1 MPEDTDNQP
10 LSRHVSSER
19 DEKLSI
25 LSGFESMLM
34 RFFSRSLYS
43 AVDADDAMQELRLKL
58 IKGGDIDALRQYPQA
73 CLFRIATNIV
83 CDQHRR
89 RKVRKADDQVP
100 LDTAVLV
107 CPSPSPEESAV
118 WCEHTRI
125 VCKTIA
131 QLTPRERRVF
141 ELHRLE
147 RLSYDQIARQM
158 GMSTRTVRRQVTQ
171 VLTLLS
177 ERIGGLGTS

>member
-10 LSRHVSSER
+10 LSRRVSPER
-19 DEKLSI
+19 DEKLSV
-25 LSGFESMLM
+25 LAGYEDMLK
-34 RFFSRSLYS
+34 RFFVRSLYS

-58 IKGGDIDALRQYPQA
+58 IKGGDIEALRQYPQA

-89 RKVRKADDQVP
+89 RKARKADDQVP
-100 LDTAVLV
+100 LDTTVLV
-107 CPSPSPEESAV
+107 SSSPSPEESAV
-118 WCEHTRI
+118 WREHARI
-125 VCKTIA
+125 VCKAIA
-131 QLTPRERRVF
+131 QLTPRERQVF

-147 RLSYDQIARQM
+147 HLSYEQIAHQL
-158 GMSTRTVRRQVTQ
+158 GMSARTVRRQVTQ

-177 ERIGGLGTS
+177 EKIGGLGTS